1 MRTLA
6 PSEKA
11 RIANILA
18 REEER
23 FAREHPKSVALSG
36 RARQS
41 LLAGV
46 PMNWMVRWASRIPP
60 FVVAAEGARVTDID
74 GRIYIDF
81 CLGDTGAMAGHAPAP
96 TVAAVSEQTR
106 RGVTFMLPT
115 EDAVWAGQEM
125 TRRFGLPQWQF
136 TLTATDANRFAIR
149 IARGITGKPKILVFN
164 YCYHGT
170 VDETLGILDQEG
182 KVTYRDGNLG
192 APVHPSVTTRVA
204 EFNDLEGL
212 ERELAAGDVACVL
225 AEPAMTNIG
234 IILPEPG
241 FHTALRELTRRYGT
255 LLIID
260 ETHTICA
267 GPGGFT
273 AAEGLEPDMLTIGKT
288 IAGGIPAAAFG
299 LTRELAERVLPDMES
314 DDTDVSGV
322 GGTLAANALS
332 MAAIRATLEHVLT
345 AAAFVRMIRLAERFT
360 EGVSDVIT
368 RHDVPW
374 SVTRLGCRAE
384 YVFLPQPPGS
394 GGQAAAA
401 INHTLERLMHLH
413 ALNRGILLT
422 PFHNMALMSPVT
434 TEADVDRHT
443 AVFEEAVAELFD

>member
-1 MRTLA
+1 MRTVA
-6 PSEKA
+6 PPEQA
-11 RIANILA
+11 RIESLLQ
-18 REEER
+18 REDER
-23 FAREHPKSVALSG
+23 FRREHPKSVELS
-36 RARQS
+36 RQARQS

-74 GRIYIDF
+74 GQTYIDF

-96 TVAAVSEQTR
+96 TIQAVSEQTR

-115 EDAVWAGQEM
+115 EDAIWVGQEM
-125 TRRFGLPQWQF
+125 TRRFGVGQWQF

-149 IARGITGKPKILVFN
+149 IARGVTGRPKILVFN

-170 VDETLGILDQEG
+170 VDETLAVLDDRGE
-182 KVTYRDGNLG
+182 VTYRPGNLG
-192 APVHPSVTTRVA
+192 APVHPSATTRVV
-204 EFNDLEGL
+204 EFNDLRSL

-225 AEPAMTNIG
+225 AEPALTNIG

-241 FHTALRELTRRYGT
+241 FHAGLRELTRLHGT
-255 LLIID
+255 VLIID

-273 AAEGLEPDMLTIGKT
+273 AAEGLQPDIVTIGKT
-288 IAGGIPAAAFG
+288 IAGGVPAGAFG
-299 LTRELAERVLPDMES
+299 MSGELAERVLPNLEG

-332 MAAIRATLEHVLT
+332 MAAIRATLKDVLT
-345 AAAFVRMIRLAERFT
+345 DAAFGRMIRLAERFT
-360 EGVSDVIT
+360 KGVNDVIE
-368 RHDVPW
+368 RHGVPW

-384 YVFLPQPPGS
+384 YVFLPQQPTS

-401 INHTLERLMHLH
+401 MDHALERLMHLY
-413 ALNRGILLT
+413 ALDRGILLT
-422 PFHNMALMSPVT
+422 PFHNMALMCPAT